1 MVKKKLSLWESIM
14 YYKIIWLLLFGTV
27 LYFTRETIFYYF
39 INLTGITPH
48 SRNMYDLVHTSV
60 YLTLA
65 GIWFIVSFLILRD
78 KRYYR
83 LTGRSFGY
91 DSGHFRPYSYGQLV
105 DYFRDADPHKLDTEV
120 FPEKRWQDASG
131 LIFGRDHRRLIHIP
145 SNSET
150 NIAVFGPPG
159 SGKTSG
165 IAIINALRFA
175 GSVLAIDIKGDIYNF
190 CHKFRKIIRFCPDH
204 PNALKVSYHFDPM
217 KGINNMNIT
226 DKKLYIES
234 MATVLIPDEG
244 GSDGNYFSTRARKYL
259 QGIIHLML
267 FKDPNTTFPQIIHA
281 TLAGNCF
288 DWVTMAMESECIEA
302 KELLSPFYGNNEKNI
317 SGAYDNL
324 CTALTPFSNPVLDEL
339 LTDNGKCIS
348 IDMLNKGYDIYLQI
362 TQEHLD
368 AYAPLF
374 TLIVQ
379 SFSTAFTKRPDSS
392 TGAKN
397 RPILML
403 LDEFPALTYSYKMI
417 NSNLST
423 LRSKSIICMIIQ
435 QNMAQLEYRY
445 KNEGARSI
453 IGNCNYQIILGSN
466 DATSSRIFSD
476 TFGTHK
482 VLKVGMSETNAT
494 EKSSGKSIQQA
505 REPVF
510 YPEDFGDLDDEMI
523 IYFKGKHCRCKKLNC
538 YNDKKGA

>member
-1 MVKKKLSLWESIM
+1 MLKKKLSLWDTLKFYNIIPLLIFGIILYLVRDYAIQAFNTIGQVSERSM
-14 YYKIIWLLLFGTV
+14 FYKWMPYVTYIGLVTLWVFIS
-27 LYFTRETIFYYF
+27 FTTI
-39 INLTGITPH
+39 
-48 SRNMYDLVHTSV
+48 RN
-60 YLTLA
+60 
-65 GIWFIVSFLILRD
+65 
-78 KRYYR
+78 KRYFY
-83 LTGRSFGY
+83 LTGRNYGY
-91 DSGHFRPYSYGQLV
+91 DSGHYRPMMYSQLV
-105 DYFRDADPHKLDTEV
+105 DYFKDADPHKLDTTP
-120 FPEKRWQDASG
+120 FPAVKWQDAKG
-131 LIFGRDHRRLIHIP
+131 LIFGKDKNRLIHIP

-150 NIAVFGPPG
+150 NIAIFGPPG

-165 IAIINALRFA
+165 IAIINALRFQ

-190 CHKFRKIIRFCPDH
+190 CHKFRKIIRFCPDS
-204 PNALKVSYHFDPM
+204 PNALKDSCHFNPLA
-217 KGINNMNIT
+217 GIKDMDVT

-244 GSDGNYFSTRARKYL
+244 GSDGNYFSSRARKYF
-259 QGIIHLML
+259 QGIVHLL
-267 FKDPNTTFPQIIHA
+267 LYDKPETTFPEIIHA
-281 TLAGNCF
+281 ILTGNCF
-288 DWVTMAMESECIEA
+288 DWVTNAMLSECNEA
-302 KELLSPFYGNNEKNI
+302 KELLIPFYGNNEKNV

-324 CTALTPFSNPVLDEL
+324 CTAMTPFSNPVLDEL

-348 IDMLNKGYDIYLQI
+348 INALEKGYDVYLQI

-423 LRSKSIICMIIQ
+423 LRSKAIICMIIQ

-445 KNEGARSI
+445 QPTGARSI

-466 DATSSRIFSD
+466 DINSSKVFSD

-482 VLKVGMSETNAT
+482 VLIVGSSESSSTHKTN
-494 EKSSGKSIQQA
+494 SRSIQQA
-505 REPVF
+505 REPIF
-510 YPEDFGDLDDEMI
+510 FPEDFGDLDKEMV
-523 IYFKGKHCRCKKLNC
+523 IYFKGKHCRCRKLNC
-538 YNDKKGA
+538 YTDK

>member
-1 MVKKKLSLWESIM
+1 MVKKKLSLWEAIK
-14 YYKIIWLLLFGTV
+14 YYKIIQILILGLILYIFKDYAVTLLCTIGQVT
-27 LYFTRETIFYYF
+27 EQSIFYKYM
-39 INLTGITPH
+39 P
-48 SRNMYDLVHTSV
+48 
-60 YLTLA
+60 
-65 GIWFIVSFLILRD
+65 IVSYIGLAALWGFISFTILRD
-78 KRYYR
+78 KRYHR
-83 LTGRSFGY
+83 LTGRSYSY
-91 DSGHFRPYSYGQLV
+91 DSGHYKPYMYSQLV
-105 DYFRDADPHKLDTEV
+105 DYFQDADPHKLDTAE
-120 FPEKRWQDASG
+120 FPIMNWQNAKG
-131 LIFGRDHRRLIHIP
+131 IIFGKDKNRLISIP

-150 NIAVFGPPG
+150 NIAIFGPPG

-165 IAIINALRFA
+165 IAIINALRFQ

-190 CHKFRKIIRFCPDH
+190 CHKYRKIIRFCPDA
-204 PNALKVSYHFDPM
+204 PNALEVSYHFNPLA
-217 KGINNMNIT
+217 GIKDMNVT

-244 GSDGNYFSTRARKYL
+244 GSDGNYFTSRARKYF
-259 QGIIHLML
+259 QGIVHLL
-267 FKDPNTTFPQIIHA
+267 LYKNPKTTFPEIIHA
-281 TLAGNCF
+281 ILTGNCF
-288 DWVTMAMESECIEA
+288 DWVTTAMESDCVEA
-302 KELLSPFYGNNEKNI
+302 KELLSPFYGNNEKNV

-324 CTALTPFSNPVLDEL
+324 CTAMTPFSNPVLDEL

-348 IDMLNKGYDIYLQI
+348 IKALEKGYDVYLQI
-362 TQEHLD
+362 SQEHLD

-392 TGAKN
+392 TGTKN

-423 LRSKSIICMIIQ
+423 LRSKAIICMIIQ

-445 KNEGARSI
+445 QPTGARSI

-466 DATSSRIFSD
+466 DINSSKVFSD

-482 VLKVGMSETNAT
+482 VLKVSHSE
-494 EKSSGKSIQQA
+494 SSSTQTANSKSIQQA

-510 YPEDFGDLDDEMI
+510 FPEDFGDLDKDMI

-538 YNDKKGA
+538 YTDKKGA